1 MGLGWRDRRA
11 GSGRAGERRRAGK
24 GDPVPKF
31 ARLGKTGRRGAA
43 AAAVLA
49 LLSPLPARAKD
60 TVASFLKQR
69 SLTDTDNGP
78 KAQLRR
84 AGINADV
91 WVTQF
96 YQGQT
101 EGDGA
106 RSRRFG
112 GRAWRYGGKMDAFL
126 KADLEKLGFLP
137 GFHVNAQYEHYF
149 GRNINGL
156 DYALLP
162 VNTAQAFV
170 RREGYHSALSLNVT
184 QDMGEHL
191 SISVG
196 KFNMLTLASQ
206 TPLVG
211 GGGLET
217 FMNRGLAAPSTGIGV
232 TSAGIVSDRLIA
244 SAPYLIGGI
253 AMLKAAPF
261 NVMLAL
267 VDPRSAQ
274 IPRTMAR
281 PFEKGVAFGGAV
293 AMQTEIAGLRGT
305 HTLRGAISNA
315 RGFDLDAASEA
326 RARLSRVGGPI
337 TRKNFRFASYSFQQ
351 NLFQSATDPA
361 VGWGIFALGT
371 LSDGNPTPTRWSMFA
386 GLGGNNLFEGRED
399 DRWGVGYFHYAF
411 SHLLISGL
419 AARKIR
425 RQGESG
431 VEAFYNLA
439 ITPALRLTADVQF
452 VDPWNST
459 KSRATYTALRLQTR
473 F

>member
-1 MGLGWRDRRA
+1 MACGATALFVCVA
-11 GSGRAGERRRAGK
+11 
-24 GDPVPKF
+24 PF
-31 ARLGKTGRRGAA
+31 ARAEGLKGA
-43 AAAVLA
+43 
-49 LLSPLPARAKD
+49 LS
-60 TVASFLKQR
+60 SFAKQR
-69 SLTDTDNGP
+69 SLTDTENGP
-78 KAQLRR
+78 KEQLRR
-84 AGINADV
+84 VGINADV

-96 YQGQT
+96 YQGQPR
-101 EGDGA
+101 GDGVTAPDA
-106 RSRRFG
+106 RT
-112 GRAWRYGGKMDAFL
+112 WRYGGKMDAFL
-126 KADLEKLGFLP
+126 RADLEKLGFLP

-149 GRNINGL
+149 GRSINSF

-170 RREGYHSALSLNVT
+170 RKEGYHSALSLSAT

-196 KFNMLTLASQ
+196 KFNMMTLASQ

-217 FMNRGLAAPSTGIGV
+217 FMNRGLAMPSTGVGV
-232 TSAGIVSDRLIA
+232 TSSGIASDRLIA

-253 AMLKAAPF
+253 AVIKAAPF
-261 NVMLAL
+261 NVMLMLA
-267 VDPRSAQ
+267 DPRSAQ

-281 PFEKGVAFGGAV
+281 PFEKGVAFGGAIT
-293 AMQTEIAGLRGT
+293 MQTDLFGLRGW
-305 HTLRGAISNA
+305 HALRGAISNA
-315 RGFDLDAASEA
+315 RGFDLEDAAEV
-326 RARLSRVGGPI
+326 RARLLRIGGPL
-337 TRKNFRFASYSFQQ
+337 TKKGFRFASYSFQQ
-351 NLFQSATDPA
+351 NLFQSDANPSQ
-361 VGWGIFALGT
+361 GWGVFALAT

-386 GLGGNNLFEGRED
+386 GVGGANLMEGRED

-419 AARKIR
+419 AARKIL

-431 VEAFYNLA
+431 VEAFYNFA
-439 ITPALRLTADVQF
+439 VTPALRLSADVQF

-459 KSRATYTALRLQTR
+459 KSRATYTALRMQTR